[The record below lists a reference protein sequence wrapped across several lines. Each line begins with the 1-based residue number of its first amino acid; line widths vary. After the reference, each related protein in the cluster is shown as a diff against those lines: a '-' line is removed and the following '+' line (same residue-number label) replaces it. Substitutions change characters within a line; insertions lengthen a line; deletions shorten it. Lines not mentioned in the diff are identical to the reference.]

1 MLPFPF
7 KRFICGH
14 FCSSRSL
21 VLITFII
28 VNKYFSTGEIL
39 SNTSEAADDNFDYVV
54 TAEQWNRVLDA
65 IKNQNEDQLKSQLQ
79 NVDEVV
85 QKRKLVHLF
94 ILMTC
99 L

>member
-1 MLPFPF
+1 MSKKLLL
-7 KRFICGH
+7 KYFICGQ

-21 VLITFII
+21 VLFNI
-28 VNKYFSTGEIL
+28 VNKYLFTGEIL

-65 IKNQNEDQLKSQLQ
+65 IKNQNEGQLKSQLQ

-85 QKRKLVHLF
+85 QKQQLVHLF